1 MHVMLF
7 MYLKGG
13 GKVLL
18 MLLSAV
24 FYTIQLSESNLL
36 VRVFHVRLFRAS
48 LVAVPVALA
57 CVKIIVIRNSIFSN
71 IRGKVE
77 SSALRAQKQTRNS
90 TNLKLLPQVVFT
102 FPRFLLCL
110 TIAHFVRT
118 LAKLICVACQKIAG
132 IVQLCSPKIRIVCVQ
147 SSLVLIGN
155 SFLSNWNEQFKTS

>member
-1 MHVMLF
+1 MLF
-7 MYLKGG
+7 MHLKGG
-13 GKVLL
+13 DKVLL

-24 FYTIQLSESNLL
+24 FYTTQLSESNLF
-36 VRVFHVRLFRAS
+36 VRVFHVRLFRAI
-48 LVAVPVALA
+48 LFYIVAVPVALA

-77 SSALRAQKQTRNS
+77 SFALRAQKQTRNS

-118 LAKLICVACQKIAG
+118 LVKLICVACQKIAV
-132 IVQLCSPKIRIVCVQ
+132 IVHLCCPTSRAVCVL
-147 SSLVLIGN
+147 SSPILIGN
-155 SFLSNWNEQFKTS
+155 FFLSN